1 MMTVSEVSKLTGN
14 SVRTLHY
21 YDEIGLLKPTEVTE
35 AGYRLYDDDALARLQ
50 TIMMFRELEFS
61 LKDIGRIIDSP
72 DFDRQKALEQQI
84 ELLRLRKERLE
95 QLIEHALEL
104 QKKGVKEMDF
114 RAFDKSRLDE
124 YERKAKDMWGDTEAY
139 REYEKKTEGYTGDMM
154 EKTAVD
160 MMKIFA
166 EFGKIQDRSPY
177 SAEAQELV
185 RKLQAFITDNYY
197 TCTDQILAGLG
208 QMYAAGGEMTDNI
221 DVAGGSGTACF
232 AAEAIRVYVNK

>member
-1 MMTVSEVSKLTGN
+1 MMTVSEVSRLTGN

-21 YDEIGLLKPTEVTE
+21 YDEIGLLKPSQVTG

-84 ELLRLRKERLE
+84 ELLMLRKERLE
-95 QLIEHALEL
+95 QLIEHASEL

-114 RAFDKSRLDE
+114 RVFDRSRLDE
-124 YERKAKDMWGDTEAY
+124 YARKAKEMWGDTEAY
-139 REYEKKTEGYTGDMM
+139 REYEKKTEGYTGEMM
-154 EKTAVD
+154 EKTAED
-160 MMKIFA
+160 MMKIFG
-166 EFGKIQDRSPY
+166 EFGKIRDKSPD
-177 SAEAQELV
+177 STEAQELV

-221 DVAGGSGTACF
+221 DAAGGAGTAEF
-232 AAEAIRVYVNK
+232 TAEAIGVYVNK

>member
-1 MMTVSEVSKLTGN
+1 
-14 SVRTLHY
+14 
-21 YDEIGLLKPTEVTE
+21 
-35 AGYRLYDDDALARLQ
+35 
-50 TIMMFRELEFS
+50 
-61 LKDIGRIIDSP
+61 
-72 DFDRQKALEQQI
+72 
-84 ELLRLRKERLE
+84 
-95 QLIEHALEL
+95 
-104 QKKGVKEMDF
+104 MDF

-166 EFGKIQDRSPY
+166 EFGKIQDRSPD

-221 DVAGGSGTACF
+221 DGAGGSGTACF

>member
-1 MMTVSEVSKLTGN
+1 MMTVSEVSRLTGN

-114 RAFDKSRLDE
+114 RAFDRSRLEE
-124 YERKAKDMWGDTEAY
+124 YERKAKEMWGDTEAY
-139 REYEKKTEGYTGDMM
+139 REYEKKTEGYSGEMI
-154 EKTAVD
+154 EKTAED

-166 EFGKIQDRSPY
+166 EFGKIQDKSPD
-177 SAEAQELV
+177 STEAQGLV

-208 QMYAAGGEMTDNI
+208 LMYAAGGEMTDNI
-221 DVAGGSGTACF
+221 DAAGGAGTAEF
-232 AAEAIRVYVNK
+232 AAEAIRVYVN

>member
-1 MMTVSEVSKLTGN
+1 MMTVSEVSRLTGN

-35 AGYRLYDDDALARLQ
+35 AGYRLYDDNALARLQ

-114 RAFDKSRLDE
+114 RAFDRSRLEE
-124 YERKAKDMWGDTEAY
+124 YERKAKEMWGDTEAY
-139 REYEKKTEGYTGDMM
+139 REYEKKTEGYSGEMI
-154 EKTAVD
+154 EKTAED

-166 EFGKIQDRSPY
+166 EFGKIQDKSPD
-177 SAEAQELV
+177 STEAQGLV

-208 QMYAAGGEMTDNI
+208 LMYAAGGEMTDNI
-221 DVAGGSGTACF
+221 DAAGGAGTAEF
-232 AAEAIRVYVNK
+232 AAEAIRVYVN

>member
-1 MMTVSEVSKLTGN
+1 MMTVSEVSRLTGN

-21 YDEIGLLKPTEVTE
+21 YDEIGLLKPSQVTG

-84 ELLRLRKERLE
+84 ELLMLRKERLE
-95 QLIEHALEL
+95 QLIEHASEL
-104 QKKGVKEMDF
+104 KKKGVKEMDF
-114 RAFDKSRLDE
+114 RVFDRSGLDE
-124 YERKAKDMWGDTEAY
+124 YARKAKEMWGDTEAY
-139 REYEKKTEGYTGDMM
+139 REYEKKTEGYTGEMM
-154 EKTAVD
+154 EKTAED
-160 MMKIFA
+160 MMKIFG
-166 EFGKIQDRSPY
+166 EFGKIRDKSPD
-177 SAEAQELV
+177 STEAQELV

-221 DVAGGSGTACF
+221 DAAGGSGTAGF
-232 AAEAIRVYVNK
+232 AAEAIRVYVNR

>member
-166 EFGKIQDRSPY
+166 EFGKIQDRSPD

-221 DVAGGSGTACF
+221 YVAGGSGTACF

>member
-166 EFGKIQDRSPY
+166 EFGKIQDRSPD

-221 DVAGGSGTACF
+221 DVDGGSGTACF

>member
-1 MMTVSEVSKLTGN
+1 MMTVSEVSRLTGN

-21 YDEIGLLKPTEVTE
+21 YDEIGLLKPTEVTG

-50 TIMMFRELEFS
+50 NIMMFRELEFS
-61 LKDIGRIIDSP
+61 LKEIGRIIDSP

-114 RAFDKSRLDE
+114 RAFDRSRLEE
-124 YERKAKDMWGDTEAY
+124 YERKAKEMWGDTEAY
-139 REYEKKTEGYTGDMM
+139 REYEKKTEGYSGEMI
-154 EKTAVD
+154 EKTAED
-160 MMKIFA
+160 MLKIFA
-166 EFGKIQDRSPY
+166 EFGKIQDKSPD
-177 SAEAQELV
+177 STEAQGLV

-208 QMYAAGGEMTDNI
+208 LMYAAGGEMTDNI
-221 DVAGGSGTACF
+221 DAAGGAGTAEF
-232 AAEAIRVYVNK
+232 AAEAIRVYVN

>member
-1 MMTVSEVSKLTGN
+1 MMTVSEVSRLTGN

-114 RAFDKSRLDE
+114 RAFDRSRLEE
-124 YERKAKDMWGDTEAY
+124 YERKAKEMWGNTEAY
-139 REYEKKTEGYTGDMM
+139 REYEKKTEGYSGEMI
-154 EKTAVD
+154 EKTAED

-166 EFGKIQDRSPY
+166 EFGKIQDKSPD
-177 SAEAQELV
+177 STEAQGLV

-208 QMYAAGGEMTDNI
+208 LMYAAGGEMTDNI
-221 DVAGGSGTACF
+221 DAAGGAGTAEF
-232 AAEAIRVYVNK
+232 AAEAIRVYVN

>member
-1 MMTVSEVSKLTGN
+1 MMTVSEVSRLTGN

-21 YDEIGLLKPTEVTE
+21 YDEIGLLKPTEVTG

-50 TIMMFRELEFS
+50 NIMMFRELEFS
-61 LKDIGRIIDSP
+61 LKEIGRIIDSP

-114 RAFDKSRLDE
+114 RAFDRSRLEE
-124 YERKAKDMWGDTEAY
+124 YERKAKEMWGNTEAY
-139 REYEKKTEGYTGDMM
+139 REYEKKTEGYSGEMI
-154 EKTAVD
+154 EKTAED

-166 EFGKIQDRSPY
+166 EFGKIQDKSPD
-177 SAEAQELV
+177 STEAQGLV

-208 QMYAAGGEMTDNI
+208 LMYAAGGEMTDNI
-221 DVAGGSGTACF
+221 DAAGGAGTAEF
-232 AAEAIRVYVNK
+232 AAEAIRVYVN

>member
-1 MMTVSEVSKLTGN
+1 MMTVSEVSRLTGN

-21 YDEIGLLKPTEVTE
+21 YDEIGLLKPTEVTG

-50 TIMMFRELEFS
+50 NIMMFRELEFS
-61 LKDIGRIIDSP
+61 LKEIGRIIDSP

-114 RAFDKSRLDE
+114 RAFDRSRLEE
-124 YERKAKDMWGDTEAY
+124 YERKAKEMWGDTEAY
-139 REYEKKTEGYTGDMM
+139 REYEKKTEGYSGEMI
-154 EKTAVD
+154 EKTAED

-166 EFGKIQDRSPY
+166 EFGKIQDKSPD
-177 SAEAQELV
+177 STEAQGLV

-208 QMYAAGGEMTDNI
+208 LMYAAGGEMTDNI
-221 DVAGGSGTACF
+221 DAAGGAGTAEF
-232 AAEAIRVYVNK
+232 AAEAIRVYVN

>member
-21 YDEIGLLKPTEVTE
+21 YDEIGLLKPTEVTG

-50 TIMMFRELEFS
+50 NIMMFRELEFS
-61 LKDIGRIIDSP
+61 LKEIGRIIDSP

-114 RAFDKSRLDE
+114 RAFDRSRLEE
-124 YERKAKDMWGDTEAY
+124 YERKAKEMWGDTEAY
-139 REYEKKTEGYTGDMM
+139 REYEKKTEGYSGEMI
-154 EKTAVD
+154 EKTAED

-166 EFGKIQDRSPY
+166 EFGKIQDKSPD
-177 SAEAQELV
+177 STEAQGLV

-208 QMYAAGGEMTDNI
+208 LMYAAGGEMTDNI
-221 DVAGGSGTACF
+221 DAAGGAGTAEF
-232 AAEAIRVYVNK
+232 AAEAIRVYVN

>member
-95 QLIEHALEL
+95 QLIEHA
-104 QKKGVKEMDF
+104 
-114 RAFDKSRLDE
+114 
-124 YERKAKDMWGDTEAY
+124 
-139 REYEKKTEGYTGDMM
+139 
-154 EKTAVD
+154 
-160 MMKIFA
+160 
-166 EFGKIQDRSPY
+166 
-177 SAEAQELV
+177 
-185 RKLQAFITDNYY
+185 
-197 TCTDQILAGLG
+197 
-208 QMYAAGGEMTDNI
+208 
-221 DVAGGSGTACF
+221 
-232 AAEAIRVYVNK
+232 